1 MITLMKPA
9 ERYFE
14 LMKSLVLEMDEF
26 NLQQDVPVLA
36 LVLDKDLNV
45 VSKGENKRLQ
55 LNDPVAHAEIQ
66 ALQQAGKIINNW
78 RLDDHT
84 LLSTLE
90 PCQMCAGAILQSRIK
105 RVVFGAHEPKSGSI
119 TSVSSWFREDNPQ
132 IEIVGG
138 VLEKEISEILSKWFR
153 GQRNQKR

>member
-1 MITLMKPA
+1 MKPA

-14 LMKSLVLEMDEF
+14 LMNSLVLEMNEF

-36 LVLDKDLNV
+36 LVLDNDLNV
-45 VSKGENKRLQ
+45 VAKGENKRLQ

-66 ALQQAGKIINNW
+66 ALQQAGKVINSW

-119 TSVSSWFREDNPQ
+119 TSVSNWFREDNPQ
-132 IEIVGG
+132 IEIIGG
-138 VLEKEISEILSKWFR
+138 VLEKEISEILSKWFSE
-153 GQRNQKR
+153 QRIQKR

>member
-1 MITLMKPA
+1 MKPA

-14 LMKSLVLEMDEF
+14 LMNSLLLEMNDF

-36 LVLDKDLNV
+36 LVLDKDLNI

-66 ALQQAGKIINNW
+66 ALQQAGKVINSW

-119 TSVSSWFREDNPQ
+119 TSVSNWFRDENPQ
-132 IEIVGG
+132 IEIIGG
-138 VLEKEISEILSKWFR
+138 VFEKEISEKLSTWFSN
-153 GQRNQKR
+153 QRIQKR

>member
-1 MITLMKPA
+1 MN
-9 ERYFE
+9 
-14 LMKSLVLEMDEF
+14 EF

-36 LVLDKDLNV
+36 LVLDKDLNI

-66 ALQQAGKIINNW
+66 ALQQAGKVINSW

-119 TSVSSWFREDNPQ
+119 TSVSNWFRDENPQ
-132 IEIVGG
+132 IEIIGG
-138 VLEKEISEILSKWFR
+138 VFEKEISEKLSTWFSN
-153 GQRNQKR
+153 QRIQKR

>member
-1 MITLMKPA
+1 MKPA

-26 NLQQDVPVLA
+26 NLEQDVPVLA

-78 RLDDHT
+78 RLDNCT

-138 VLEKEISEILSKWFR
+138 VLEKEISEILSKWFS

>member
-1 MITLMKPA
+1 MKPA

-14 LMKSLVLEMDEF
+14 LMNSLLLEMDTF
-26 NLQQDVPVLA
+26 NSKQDVPVLA
-36 LVLDKDLNV
+36 LILDKDLNI

-66 ALQQAGKIINNW
+66 ALQQAGQVLNNW
-78 RLDDHT
+78 RLDECT

-105 RVVFGAHEPKSGSI
+105 RVVFGAFEPKSGSI
-119 TSVSSWFREDNPQ
+119 ASISGWFREQNPQ
-132 IEIVGG
+132 VEIISR
-138 VLEKEISEILSKWFR
+138 VLEKEISEKLSKWFSD
-153 GQRNQKR
+153 QRIQKR

>member
-1 MITLMKPA
+1 MKPA

-26 NLQQDVPVLA
+26 NLEQDVPVLA

-78 RLDDHT
+78 RLDDCT

-138 VLEKEISEILSKWFR
+138 VLEKEISEILSKWFS

>member
-1 MITLMKPA
+1 MKPA

-14 LMKSLVLEMDEF
+14 LMNSLILEMNGF

-138 VLEKEISEILSKWFR
+138 VLEKEISEILSKWFS

>member
-1 MITLMKPA
+1 MKPA

-26 NLQQDVPVLA
+26 NLEQDVPVLA

-66 ALQQAGKIINNW
+66 ALQQAGKKINNW
-78 RLDDHT
+78 RLDNCT

-138 VLEKEISEILSKWFR
+138 VLEKEISEILSKWFS

>member
-1 MITLMKPA
+1 MKPA

-14 LMKSLVLEMDEF
+14 LMKSLALEMDEF
-26 NLQQDVPVLA
+26 NLEQDVPVLA

-78 RLDDHT
+78 RLDNCT

>member
-1 MITLMKPA
+1 MKPA

-138 VLEKEISEILSKWFR
+138 VLEKEISEILSKWFS

>member
-1 MITLMKPA
+1 MKPA
-9 ERYFE
+9 ERYFD
-14 LMKSLVLEMDEF
+14 LMKSLVLEMNEF

-66 ALQQAGKIINNW
+66 ALQQAGKILNNW

-138 VLEKEISEILSKWFR
+138 VLEKEISEILSKWFS

>member
-1 MITLMKPA
+1 MKPA

-14 LMKSLVLEMDEF
+14 LMNSLLLEMGTF
-26 NLQQDVPVLA
+26 NSKQDIPVLA
-36 LVLDKDLNV
+36 LILDKDLNI

-66 ALQQAGKIINNW
+66 ALQQAGQVLNNW
-78 RLDDHT
+78 RLDECT

-105 RVVFGAHEPKSGSI
+105 RVVFGAFEPKSGSI
-119 TSVSSWFREDNPQ
+119 TSISDWFREQNPQ
-132 IEIVGG
+132 VEVISG
-138 VLEKEISEILSKWFR
+138 VLEKEISEKLSKWFSD
-153 GQRNQKR
+153 QRIQKR

>member
-1 MITLMKPA
+1 MKPA

-26 NLQQDVPVLA
+26 NLEQDVPVLA

-78 RLDDHT
+78 RLDDCT

>member
-1 MITLMKPA
+1 MKPA

-14 LMKSLVLEMDEF
+14 LMKSLVLEMNEF

-78 RLDDHT
+78 RLDDCT

-138 VLEKEISEILSKWFR
+138 VLEKEISEILSKWFSW
-153 GQRNQKR
+153 QRNQKR

>member
-1 MITLMKPA
+1 MKPA
-9 ERYFE
+9 ERYFD

-138 VLEKEISEILSKWFR
+138 VLEKVISEILSQWFR

>member
-1 MITLMKPA
+1 MKPA
-9 ERYFE
+9 ERYFD
-14 LMKSLVLEMDEF
+14 LMKSLVLEMNEF

-66 ALQQAGKIINNW
+66 ALQQAGKKINNW
-78 RLDDHT
+78 RLDDCT

-138 VLEKEISEILSKWFR
+138 VLEKEISEILSKWFS

>member
-1 MITLMKPA
+1 MKPA

-14 LMKSLVLEMDEF
+14 LMNLLLLEMNDF

-36 LVLDKDLNV
+36 LVLDKDLNI

-66 ALQQAGKIINNW
+66 ALQQAGGKINNW

-138 VLEKEISEILSKWFR
+138 VLEKEISEILSKWFS

>member
-1 MITLMKPA
+1 MKLA

-14 LMKSLVLEMDEF
+14 LMNSLLLEMNYF

-66 ALQQAGKIINNW
+66 ALQQAGKVINSW

-105 RVVFGAHEPKSGSI
+105 RVVFGAYEPKSGSI
-119 TSVSSWFREDNPQ
+119 TSVSNWFRDENPQ
-132 IEIVGG
+132 IEIIGG
-138 VLEKEISEILSKWFR
+138 VLEKEISEKLSKWFSN
-153 GQRNQKR
+153 QRIQKR

>member
-1 MITLMKPA
+1 MKPA

-14 LMKSLVLEMDEF
+14 LMNSLVLEMNEF

-45 VSKGENKRLQ
+45 VAKGENKRLQ

-78 RLDDHT
+78 RLDDYT

-119 TSVSSWFREDNPQ
+119 TSVSNWFREDNPQ
-132 IEIVGG
+132 IEIIGG
-138 VLEKEISEILSKWFR
+138 VLEKEISEILSKWFS

>member
-1 MITLMKPA
+1 MKPA

-14 LMKSLVLEMDEF
+14 LMNLLVLEMNNF
-26 NLQQDVPVLA
+26 NIQQDVPVLA
-36 LVLDKDLNV
+36 LVLDKDLNI

-66 ALQQAGKIINNW
+66 ALQQAGKVISSW

-119 TSVSSWFREDNPQ
+119 TSVSNWFRDENPQ
-132 IEIVGG
+132 IEIIGG
-138 VLEKEISEILSKWFR
+138 VFEKEISEKLSKWFSN
-153 GQRNQKR
+153 QRIQKR

>member
-1 MITLMKPA
+1 MKPA

-26 NLQQDVPVLA
+26 KLEQDVPVLA

>member
-1 MITLMKPA
+1 MKPA

-26 NLQQDVPVLA
+26 NLDQDVPVLA

-138 VLEKEISEILSKWFR
+138 VLEKEISEILSKWFS

>member
-1 MITLMKPA
+1 MKPA

-26 NLQQDVPVLA
+26 NLEQDVPVLA

-132 IEIVGG
+132 IELVGG
-138 VLEKEISEILSKWFR
+138 VLEKEISEILSKWFS

>member
-1 MITLMKPA
+1 MKPA

-14 LMKSLVLEMDEF
+14 LMNSLLLEMDTF
-26 NLQQDVPVLA
+26 NSKQDVPVLA
-36 LVLDKDLNV
+36 LILDKDLNI

-66 ALQQAGKIINNW
+66 ALQQAGQVLNNW
-78 RLDDHT
+78 RLDECT

-105 RVVFGAHEPKSGSI
+105 RVVFGAFEPKSGSI
-119 TSVSSWFREDNPQ
+119 TSISGWFREQNPQ
-132 IEIVGG
+132 VEIISR
-138 VLEKEISEILSKWFR
+138 VLEKEISEKLSKWFSD
-153 GQRNQKR
+153 QRIQKR

>member
-1 MITLMKPA
+1 MKPA

-14 LMKSLVLEMDEF
+14 LMNLLVLEMNNF
-26 NLQQDVPVLA
+26 NIQQDVPVLA
-36 LVLDKDLNV
+36 LVLDKDLNI

-66 ALQQAGKIINNW
+66 ALQQAGKVINSW

-119 TSVSSWFREDNPQ
+119 TSVSNWFRDENPQ
-132 IEIVGG
+132 IEIIGG
-138 VLEKEISEILSKWFR
+138 VFEKEISEKLSKWFSN
-153 GQRNQKR
+153 QRIQKR

>member
-1 MITLMKPA
+1 MKPA
-9 ERYFE
+9 ERYFD

-66 ALQQAGKIINNW
+66 ALQQAGEIINNW

>member
-1 MITLMKPA
+1 MKPA
-9 ERYFE
+9 ERYFD

-138 VLEKEISEILSKWFR
+138 VLEKEISEILSKWFS

>member
-1 MITLMKPA
+1 MKPA
-9 ERYFE
+9 ERYFD

>member
-1 MITLMKPA
+1 MKPA

-14 LMKSLVLEMDEF
+14 LMKSLVLEMNEF

-66 ALQQAGKIINNW
+66 ALQQAGKKINNW

-138 VLEKEISEILSKWFR
+138 VLEKEISEILSKWFS

>member
-1 MITLMKPA
+1 MKPA

-14 LMKSLVLEMDEF
+14 LMKSLVLEMHEF
-26 NLQQDVPVLA
+26 NLEQDVPVLA
-36 LVLDKDLNV
+36 FVLDKDLNV

>member
-1 MITLMKPA
+1 MKPA

-14 LMKSLVLEMDEF
+14 LMNSLLLEMDTF
-26 NLQQDVPVLA
+26 NSKQDVPVLA
-36 LVLDKDLNV
+36 LILDKDLNI

-66 ALQQAGKIINNW
+66 ALQQAGQVLNNW
-78 RLDDHT
+78 RLDECT

-105 RVVFGAHEPKSGSI
+105 RVVFGAFEPKSGSI
-119 TSVSSWFREDNPQ
+119 TSISDWFREQNPQ
-132 IEIVGG
+132 VEIISG
-138 VLEKEISEILSKWFR
+138 VLEKEISEKLSKWFSD
-153 GQRNQKR
+153 QRIQKR

>member
-1 MITLMKPA
+1 MKLA

-14 LMKSLVLEMDEF
+14 LMNSLLLEMNYF

-66 ALQQAGKIINNW
+66 ALQQAGKILNNW

-105 RVVFGAHEPKSGSI
+105 RVVFGAYEPKSGSI
-119 TSVSSWFREDNPQ
+119 TSVSNWFRDENPQ
-132 IEIVGG
+132 IEIIGG
-138 VLEKEISEILSKWFR
+138 VLEKEISEKLSKWFSN
-153 GQRNQKR
+153 QRI

>member
-1 MITLMKPA
+1 MKPA

-36 LVLDKDLNV
+36 LVLDKELNV

-66 ALQQAGKIINNW
+66 ALQQAAKIINNW
-78 RLDDHT
+78 RLDGCT

>member
-1 MITLMKPA
+1 MKPA

-14 LMKSLVLEMDEF
+14 LMNSLLLEMDTF
-26 NLQQDVPVLA
+26 NSKQDVPVLA
-36 LVLDKDLNV
+36 LILDIDLNV

-66 ALQQAGKIINNW
+66 ALQQAGQVLNNW
-78 RLDDHT
+78 RLDECT

-105 RVVFGAHEPKSGSI
+105 RVVFGACEPKSGSI
-119 TSVSSWFREDNPQ
+119 TSISDWFREQNPQ
-132 IEIVGG
+132 VEVISG
-138 VLEKEISEILSKWFR
+138 VLEKEISEKLSKWFSD
-153 GQRNQKR
+153 QRIQKR